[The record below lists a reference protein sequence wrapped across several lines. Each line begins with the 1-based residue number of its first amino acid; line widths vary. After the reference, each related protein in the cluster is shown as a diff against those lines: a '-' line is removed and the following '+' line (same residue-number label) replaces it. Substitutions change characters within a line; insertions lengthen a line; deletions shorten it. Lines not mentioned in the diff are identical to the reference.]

1 MEASHKNSLT
11 FTEPEPEL
19 LHRDVTRGG
28 SHDAA
33 DLSPPSSKDKM
44 IIFATMNP
52 IKQVLT
58 KKEEENERVNSS

>member
-1 MEASHKNSLT
+1 MEASHKNSET

-19 LHRDVTRGG
+19 LHRDITRGG

-33 DLSPPSSKDKM
+33 DPPPPSKDNM
-44 IIFATMNP
+44 IIFVTMNP

-58 KKEEENERVNSS
+58 KKEEENERANSS